1 MPAYYDE
8 KTKSWYCKF
17 YYTGTRKQK
26 KKRGFKL
33 QREAKEWE
41 RNFLET
47 QQADLSMTFANF
59 VKIYNEDMKHRLRE
73 HTFIQKQLERVPAG
87 HTKKAACSRLKEQ
100 TAFCTFLSLYSFLLI
115 AILVPK

>member
-1 MPAYYDE
+1 MPTYYDE
-8 KTKSWYCKF
+8 NTKTWYCKF
-17 YYTGTRKQK
+17 YFTDYTGTKKQK

-47 QQADLSMTFANF
+47 QQVDLTMSFENF

-73 HTFIQKQLERVPAG
+73 NTFRQKQHLID
-87 HTKKAACSRLKEQ
+87 KKL
-100 TAFCTFLSLYSFLLI
+100 FP
-115 AILVPK
+115 ILR